1 MSIAI
6 AQNQMTIARFESA
19 CPRLDRWGSGS
30 NPRFLRRRSRQA
42 WRKRCLSADTGLV
55 LSPKVSAS
63 RRKTSDV
70 SLVRQGL
77 EAGLFGAY
85 LIVFLA
91 CLWML
96 G

>member
-6 AQNQMTIARFESA
+6 AQNYLTIDRFESTL
-19 CPRLDRWGSGS
+19 PRLDRWGSGS

-42 WRKRCLSADTGLV
+42 WRRRSLFSEQGAA
-55 LSPKVSAS
+55 SSKVSSS
-63 RRKTSDV
+63 RRKQSDV
-70 SLVRQGL
+70 SFLRQGL
-77 EAGLFGAY
+77 EVGLFGAY
-85 LIVFLA
+85 FLVFMA